1 MDLDDLQ
8 AQIQDTLSLFADV
21 ESAVQARRA
30 QIDQWNATDRQKERL
45 HGELEQVHQRAH
57 EILVL
62 RLDDLHSQLMNLTM
76 LGPSHKS

>member
-1 MDLDDLQ
+1 
-8 AQIQDTLSLFADV
+8 
-21 ESAVQARRA
+21 
-30 QIDQWNATDRQKERL
+30 L